1 MPGTQTGLAHDHHT
15 WRSFCLAAWI
25 RNFSAYS
32 GVSPLSWEKQPG
44 SVQGPV
50 NSLCDLLPPRPQFSL
65 PIQGW
70 HRHHGKPRLKKKSH
84 NGITQPG
91 MWCMPVTG
99 VPSRLKQEGI
109 YELVPGQVGS
119 QCDTQSQQNRNYRV
133 SLSNITGEM
142 VQWTD
147 TVTKLDDLD
156 SRTGPTWWTKRI
168 NSWLHK
174 LSLTWRTNYICK
186 YTNIFVYIY
195 IFKYICIYYKI

>member
-70 HRHHGKPRLKKKSH
+70 HRHHGKPRLKKKKSQWNNTAWNVVH
-84 NGITQPG
+84 ACNWSAQQAEAGG
-91 MWCMPVTG
+91 YLW
-99 VPSRLKQEGI
+99 
-109 YELVPGQVGS
+109 VPGQVGS
-119 QCDTQSQQNRNYRV
+119 VSTEQKLQSVLKQHYWWDGSVNRHRHKAWWPGFKDRTHMMDKENQLLIPQVV
-133 SLSNITGEM
+133 SDLEN
-142 VQWTD
+142 
-147 TVTKLDDLD
+147 KLYL
-156 SRTGPTWWTKRI
+156 
-168 NSWLHK
+168 
-174 LSLTWRTNYICK
+174 
-186 YTNIFVYIY
+186 
-195 IFKYICIYYKI
+195 

>member
-50 NSLCDLLPPRPQFSL
+50 NSLCDLLLPRPQFSL

-70 HRHHGKPRLKKKSH
+70 HHHHGKPRLKKKSH

-119 QCDTQSQQNRNYRV
+119 VSTEQKLQSVLKQHYWWDGSVNRHRHKAWWPGFKDGTHMMDKENQLLTPQVV
-133 SLSNITGEM
+133 SDLEN
-142 VQWTD
+142 
-147 TVTKLDDLD
+147 KLYL
-156 SRTGPTWWTKRI
+156 
-168 NSWLHK
+168 
-174 LSLTWRTNYICK
+174 
-186 YTNIFVYIY
+186 
-195 IFKYICIYYKI
+195 